1 MGTLMRSGKL
11 LRIFLVL
18 GLVAFVLIVAS
29 NARNDRE
36 ARLRK
41 IEEARSLTSV
51 VARHESSPVVQGISK
66 VMGTNVGDYL
76 KNRVAVQERMASKSG
91 DLVSLTIWA
100 PSLHSMPAKMNF
112 FTASR
117 TNSAHFVGWKFW
129 GDDLM
134 TGYVR
139 PEEVGIWQAELC
151 TITNSVMWS
160 ERGVFKLV
168 GGPADCLLPD
178 GSHVRTD
185 QLAKWLDESTEQ
197 GWSVGVSL
205 VQNGTDLLVGT
216 RKRIRGE
223 AQQGAAPNER
233 Q

>member
-1 MGTLMRSGKL
+1 MNFGKLFCVLLVVGFVVLVVAFIARSG
-11 LRIFLVL
+11 
-18 GLVAFVLIVAS
+18 
-29 NARNDRE
+29 RE
-36 ARLRK
+36 ARLRT
-41 IEEARSLTSV
+41 IEEARNLASV
-51 VARHESSPVVQGISK
+51 VARHESSPVVEGISK
-66 VMGTNVGDYL
+66 AMGTNVRDYL
-76 KNRVAVQERMASKSG
+76 QNRVADQERMASKSG
-91 DLVSLTIWA
+91 DLVSLTLWA
-100 PSLHSMPAKMNF
+100 PGLHSMPAKMNF
-112 FTASR
+112 FTRSR

-139 PEEVGIWQAELC
+139 PEEVGIWQAEVC

-168 GGPADCLLPD
+168 GVPADCLLPD
-178 GSHVRTD
+178 GSHVGTD

-197 GWSVGVSL
+197 GWCVGVSL

-216 RKRIRGE
+216 RQRIRAE
-223 AQQGAAPNER
+223 AQRGAARNER